1 MTDERRL
8 RLAQHLKDA
17 DQVSNQVEQC
27 VRPLLSG
34 LVRLPI
40 AAHIERDDVIASLS
54 QDRDLLAPRVPEFGK
69 AMTKQEEWTSPL
81 LGYM

>member
-1 MTDERRL
+1 M
-8 RLAQHLKDA
+8 
-17 DQVSNQVEQC
+17 
-27 VRPLLSG
+27 LSG

-40 AAHIERDDVIASLS
+40 AAHIERDDVVASLS